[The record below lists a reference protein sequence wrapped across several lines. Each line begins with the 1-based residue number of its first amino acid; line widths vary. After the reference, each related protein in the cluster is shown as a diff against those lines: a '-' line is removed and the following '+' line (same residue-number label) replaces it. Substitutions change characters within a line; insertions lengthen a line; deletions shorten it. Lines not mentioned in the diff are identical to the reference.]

1 MSRLWYTRCPAPT
14 PFGIAAQKGWRTS
27 VVDFHRA
34 TALRGFSSSLAALGV
49 QLEDIDLVDLPHTPR
64 SLEDAKPAGDAP
76 LADRLDAQRPHEFA
90 REAEA
95 LLRGEADV
103 VFVKGA
109 TGLDIANLLNAKIL
123 VDIGAQPNRALHAN
137 NGTPRPLT
145 VDAQL
150 LGERPDFVER
160 VLARTLDT
168 GECAEHHPADVAHY
182 VARETRSAEH
192 WVDVYGKGESE
203 QVVGRS
209 IAAQRERWVLA
220 TKFANPLQDGD
231 VNARGASRK
240 HIVRAVDASL
250 KRLNT
255 DYIDLLYIHREDHET
270 PVEETVRALNDL
282 IRAGKLRY
290 YGLSNHRAWKI
301 AEFSHTAQALG
312 LDAPVASQPLYN
324 IANRQAEAEQLTAA
338 HRYGLGVI
346 SYSPLARGVLTGKY
360 EPGATPGADTR
371 AGRSD
376 RRLQQ
381 TEWRPESLELARRVR
396 EHAQARGL
404 SAGQFALAWVL
415 NSRYISSTI
424 GGPRTE
430 AQWQDYLPALRYR
443 LTAEDE
449 VFVDS
454 LVTSGHPSTPG
465 FNDPGHPFFGRI
477 ARHGTSQDRQAPV
490 RQG

>member
-1 MSRLWYTRCPAPT
+1 MEYRQLGRSGIRISTLTLGTMMFGGPT
-14 PFGIAAQKGWRTS
+14 
-27 VVDFHRA
+27 DEA
-34 TALRGFSSSLAALGV
+34 TAARIIEQALEQGV
-49 QLEDIDLVDLPHTPR
+49 NSIDT
-64 SLEDAKPAGDAP
+64 
-76 LADRLDAQRPHEFA
+76 
-90 REAEA
+90 
-95 LLRGEADV
+95 ADV
-103 VFVKGA
+103 
-109 TGLDIANLLNAKIL
+109 
-123 VDIGAQPNRALHAN
+123 
-137 NGTPRPLT
+137 
-145 VDAQL
+145 
-150 LGERPDFVER
+150 
-160 VLARTLDT
+160 
-168 GECAEHHPADVAHY
+168 Y
-182 VARETRSAEH
+182 V
-192 WVDVYGKGESE
+192 KGESE
-203 QVVGRS
+203 RVVGRA

-220 TKFANPLQDGD
+220 TKFANPLDERD

-240 HIVRAVDASL
+240 HIERAVDASL
-250 KRLNT
+250 RRLGT
-255 DYIDLLYIHREDHET
+255 DYIDLLYIHREDHQT

-312 LDAPVASQPLYN
+312 LDAPAASQPLYN

-424 GGPRTE
+424 AGPRTE
-430 AQWQDYLPALRYR
+430 AQWQDYLPALAYR
-443 LTAEDE
+443 LNAEDE
-449 VFVDS
+449 AFVDS

-465 FNDPGHPFFGRI
+465 FNDPGHPFFGRL
-477 ARHGTSQDRQAPV
+477 ARHGDAQHGQTLLQR
-490 RQG
+490 G